1 MDKSPANVTRH
12 LFPFLRPLTSWMSMP
27 RAKGIVGV
35 RWEESTPRAESPTVA
50 EAVLLKRRQAS
61 SWNQLAAWRC
71 FAHPFVSN
79 LPVKAALPLF
89 PFSPHTQRNVAWR
102 PGRGRSF
109 RSQSHH
115 LSDTHSHS
123 LHISV
128 STSHTDKNGSI
139 RQLFKCTACGTPFS
153 SRLLYCWMQPT
164 KLTESI
170 LNQYFKIT
178 CSFQNLHDQVHPR
191 MSQ

>member
-1 MDKSPANVTRH
+1 
-12 LFPFLRPLTSWMSMP
+12 MP

-89 PFSPHTQRNVAWR
+89 PFSPHTQKKRCVKAR
-102 PGRGRSF
+102 KGAKFQKPIPSPLG
-109 RSQSHH
+109 HALPLPTH
-115 LSDTHSHS
+115 LSEHEPHRQKWEHPATVQMYCLRHSF
-123 LHISV
+123 LFAV
-128 STSHTDKNGSI
+128 TLLLNATD
-139 RQLFKCTACGTPFS
+139 QT
-153 SRLLYCWMQPT
+153 Y
-164 KLTESI
+164 
-170 LNQYFKIT
+170 
-178 CSFQNLHDQVHPR
+178 
-191 MSQ
+191 